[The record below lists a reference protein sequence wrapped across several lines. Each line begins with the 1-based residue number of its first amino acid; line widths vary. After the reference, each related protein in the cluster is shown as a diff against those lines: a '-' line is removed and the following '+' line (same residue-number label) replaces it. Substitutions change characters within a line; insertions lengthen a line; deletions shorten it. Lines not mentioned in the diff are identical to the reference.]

1 MASKKSKP
9 APKAA
14 AAKAAASNSKA
25 KDAPGFGPASADIER
40 LAKLLEKTGLAEL
53 EYQEGTKRLRLSRGH
68 SGGFAPMAMPAMTQA
83 VAPATAAAPAAPAAA
98 AADAVPDDA
107 VTSPMVGTA
116 YLSPEPGAPA
126 FVRVG
131 DKVKEGQTLLI
142 VEAMKVMNPIRS
154 PRSGTVGRIIVQNGA
169 PVEYGEALIVLE

>member
-9 APKAA
+9 APKT
-14 AAKAAASNSKA
+14 KGKE
-25 KDAPGFGPASADIER
+25 APGFGPASADIER
-40 LAKLLEKTGLAEL
+40 LAKLLEKTGLTEI
-53 EYQEGTKRLRLSRGH
+53 EYQEGTKRLRLSRGG
-68 SGGFAPMAMPAMTQA
+68 SSGFAPMAMHGH
-83 VAPATAAAPAAPAAA
+83 APTAPVAAPTPAPAAA
-98 AADAVPDDA
+98 DPKAIPDDA

-116 YLSPEPGAPA
+116 YLAPEPGAPA

-154 PRSGTVGRIIVQNGA
+154 PRAGTVARILVESGA
-169 PVEYGEALIVLE
+169 PVEYGEPLIVLE

>member
-9 APKAA
+9 APQ
-14 AAKAAASNSKA
+14 AKTKA
-25 KDAPGFGPASADIER
+25 KEASGFGPASADIER

-53 EYQEGTKRLRLSRGH
+53 EYQEGAKRLRLSRGG
-68 SGGFAPMAMPAMTQA
+68 SGGFAPMAMH
-83 VAPATAAAPAAPAAA
+83 APAASAPAAAPAPAV
-98 AADAVPDDA
+98 ADPKAIPDDA

-116 YLSPEPGAPA
+116 YMSPEPGAPA

-154 PRSGTVGRIIVQNGA
+154 PRAGTVARILVESGA
-169 PVEYGEALIVLE
+169 PVEYGEPLIVLE

>member
-14 AAKAAASNSKA
+14 APKAAASNSKA

-68 SGGFAPMAMPAMTQA
+68 SGGFAPLAMPAMTQA
-83 VAPATAAAPAAPAAA
+83 AAPATAAAPAAA

>member
-9 APKAA
+9 APQ
-14 AAKAAASNSKA
+14 AKPKA
-25 KDAPGFGPASADIER
+25 KEAAGFGPASADIER

-53 EYQEGTKRLRLSRGH
+53 EYQEGSKRLRLSRGGS
-68 SGGFAPMAMPAMTQA
+68 SGFVPMAMHGH
-83 VAPATAAAPAAPAAA
+83 APASPAPAAAPAPTPAAA
-98 AADAVPDDA
+98 APKAIPDDA

-116 YLSPEPGAPA
+116 YLAPEPGAPA

-154 PRSGTVGRIIVQNGA
+154 PRSGTVARVLVESGA
-169 PVEYGEALIVLE
+169 PVEYGEPLIVLE

>member
-9 APKAA
+9 APKA
-14 AAKAAASNSKA
+14 KAPKA
-25 KDAPGFGPASADIER
+25 KETPGFGPASADIER

-53 EYQEGTKRLRLSRGH
+53 EYQEGSKRLRLSRG
-68 SGGFAPMAMPAMTQA
+68 GAGFVPMQMHA
-83 VAPATAAAPAAPAAA
+83 APAPAPAPAPAAAAPAAASAPG
-98 AADAVPDDA
+98 DAIPDDA
-107 VTSPMVGTA
+107 VKSPMVGTA
-116 YLSPEPGAPA
+116 YLSPEPGAPP

-154 PRSGTVGRIIVQNGA
+154 PRSGKVARVLVESGA
-169 PVEYGEALIVLE
+169 PVEYGEPLIVLE

>member
-9 APKAA
+9 ASKSPASRSKAP
-14 AAKAAASNSKA
+14 AKAAT
-25 KDAPGFGPASADIER
+25 GFGPASADVER
-40 LAKLLEKTGLAEL
+40 LAKLLEKTGLTEI
-53 EYQEGTKRLRLSRGH
+53 EYQEGTKRLRLSRGAAA
-68 SGGFAPMAMPAMTQA
+68 GYAPMAMH
-83 VAPATAAAPAAPAAA
+83 APSAPAAPAAPAAA
-98 AADAVPDDA
+98 DPAKIPDDA

-116 YLSPEPGAPA
+116 YMSPEPGAPA

-154 PRSGTVGRIIVQNGA
+154 PRAGTVVRILVESGA
-169 PVEYGEALIVLE
+169 PVEYGEPLIVLE

>member
-1 MASKKSKP
+1 MAAKKSKP
-9 APKAA
+9 APKT
-14 AAKAAASNSKA
+14 KTKE
-25 KDAPGFGPASADIER
+25 APGFGPASADVER

-53 EYQEGTKRLRLSRGH
+53 EYQEGSKRLRLSRGVAT
-68 SGGFAPMAMPAMTQA
+68 GYAPVAMQAPSTPAHA
-83 VAPATAAAPAAPAAA
+83 AAAAPAQAAE
-98 AADAVPDDA
+98 PSIPEDA

-116 YLSPEPGAPA
+116 YTSPEPGAPA

-154 PRSGTVGRIIVQNGA
+154 PRSGTVARILVANGA